1 MINVIISGLVLCLA
15 IAVVVG
21 IKRQKRVLINKQ
33 LTGLNSIININELVK
48 LLQKHRGLSAA
59 LYSGDDNVI
68 RELGPLVIKVS
79 TLILTL
85 NKVSNMTKSDRWL
98 GFNDHWS
105 RLSQHK
111 KGISA
116 EDSFEQHTKIIAN
129 ILYLLEDIAEQ
140 HALTKEHLN
149 DFINIGFLWRELL
162 AIIESVGQSRAV
174 GTRTVTIKYCSSVDK
189 IKLKF
194 LQQHISVV
202 SEEVL
207 KTLLNNSQQR
217 KFVELV
223 EQGLESTHYLTTTI
237 TDDILNVD
245 KIVIDRTVYFELATD
260 TMEKLNQVFSYQV
273 EQLQQSLQNNK

>member
-1 MINVIISGLVLCLA
+1 MINVIISGLVLSLV
-15 IAVVVG
+15 IAVLVG
-21 IKRQKRVLINKQ
+21 IKRQKRILIDIQ
-33 LTGLNSIININELVK
+33 ITGVNSIININDLVK

-59 LYSGDDNVI
+59 LCSGDDNVI
-68 RELGPLVIKVS
+68 RELGQLVNNIRS
-79 TLILTL
+79 LISKL
-85 NKVSNMTKSDRWL
+85 NKLPNINCSERWL
-98 GFNDHWS
+98 SFNDHWP
-105 RLSQHK
+105 RLSQHQ
-111 KGISA
+111 KGITA
-116 EDSFEQHTKIIAN
+116 DDSFKQHTNIIAN
-129 ILYLLEDIAEQ
+129 ILYLLEDVAEQ
-140 HALTKEHLN
+140 HSLTKEYLT
-149 DFINIGFLWRELL
+149 DFVNIGFLWRELL

-273 EQLQQSLQNNK
+273 EQLQQSLQK

>member
-1 MINVIISGLVLCLA
+1 MINIIISGLVLCLA
-15 IAVVVG
+15 IAVVLG
-21 IKRQKRVLINKQ
+21 IKRQKMGLINKQ
-33 LTGLNSIININELVK
+33 LTGINSIININELVK

-59 LYSGDDNVI
+59 FYSGDDNVI
-68 RELGPLVIKVS
+68 RELGPLVMKIS

-116 EDSFEQHTKIIAN
+116 EDSFEQHTKMIAN

-207 KTLLNNSQQR
+207 KTLLNNSQQI
-217 KFVELV
+217 KFVELI

-245 KIVIDRTVYFELATD
+245 KIIIDRTVYFELATD

-273 EQLQQSLQNNK
+273 EQLQQSLQK